1 MNIEDRLREATVPL
15 QQVVDEV
22 HNERIHESL
31 KLCAQ
36 ALEFLASITPTI
48 PGASV
53 TLTPAQQDELR
64 QIILAMPL
72 MVAI

>member
-1 MNIEDRLREATVPL
+1 MTLEERLLEATVPL
-15 QQVVDEV
+15 ATVREQVLMEQK
-22 HNERIHESL
+22 HESL

-36 ALEFLASITPTI
+36 ALEFLASITPEI

-53 TLTPAQQDELR
+53 TLTPAQQAELR
-64 QIILAMPL
+64 QLILAMPL